1 MPIEALPIFGYY
13 NRQRFTQFGSGDCAN
28 WYGVAAEDTK
38 KGQALYPAMGRQH
51 VTSFGQNKLI
61 FNQEPKRIFKSIN
74 FFYVVDGTTVIQV
87 DKFYN
92 EVILGSIPLGST
104 VWSAFLPV
112 GDIVYVMITTGS
124 KIYVITEHPTNPV
137 TMQEVTD
144 PNAPTNPAYI
154 AAFGNRFIVS
164 TFGTPDFRLTPINLG
179 GVFNPA
185 TAFTNPTG
193 VLFARAT
200 GVIGQMG
207 VLHNQLYIF
216 CTYSTDIW
224 ANIPSQI
231 TQGGQTFEFPFKN
244 NTSYN
249 WDYGIADPNSLSI
262 EFDMIALLAQNA
274 GGLVSFMVSNG
285 QRPADISTQAVN
297 VLLQNSRGDANQ
309 LSSFQTGPV
318 FGFLYQYENT
328 IFYRVTAGPYIGYAQ
343 LDIDTSADALE
354 YNFSTK
360 KWSRVIELN
369 GERNKIQ
376 QHTYINNTHLVTV
389 LGDNAIYQMAG
400 NIYHNELRTP
410 DTEPQAINAFTKYP
424 MRYILET
431 EQIILP
437 DYSEFVTEYVEID
450 FVFGN
455 KTFYKNSA
463 NFDSTIYIVHE
474 DSTPDCP
481 IFLIAEDEPGGEKVF
496 LVMERGG
503 EPSFSDDHYN
513 ALFKPHVELYYSD
526 DGGVTHLS
534 ADLREFSP
542 LGEFRWRM
550 RWYELGSSRNRTY
563 QLKCISSAPIVILGA
578 VHNWY
583 RSSGGAN

>member
-1 MPIEALPIFGYY
+1 MPVEVLPIFAYY
-13 NRQRFTQFGSGDCAN
+13 NKQRFTQFGSGDCAN
-28 WYGVAAEDTK
+28 WYGIAAENTK
-38 KGQALYPAMGRQH
+38 RGQALYPAMGRQH
-51 VTSFGQNKLI
+51 VTQIGQNKLI
-61 FNQEPKRIFKSIN
+61 FNEEPKRVFKSIN
-74 FFYVVDGTTVIQV
+74 FFYVIDGTTVIKI
-87 DKFYN
+87 DRFYN
-92 EVILGSIPLGST
+92 ETILGTIPLGST

-112 GDIVYVMITTGS
+112 GDVTYVMITTGTN
-124 KIYVITEHPTNPV
+124 IYLITENADGSA
-137 TMQEVTD
+137 TMVEVTD
-144 PNAPTNPAYI
+144 ANAPANPAYI
-154 AAFGNRFIVS
+154 AAFGNRFVVS
-164 TFGTPDFRLTPINLG
+164 SLNTPNFTLGKIGALT
-179 GVFNPA
+179 A
-185 TAFTNPTG
+185 ADAFTNPTG

-200 GVIGQMG
+200 GIIGQMG

-231 TQGGQTFEFPFKN
+231 TQGGQTFEFPWKN
-244 NTSYN
+244 NSSYN

-262 EFDMIALLAQNA
+262 EFDRICLLAQNS
-274 GGLVSFMVSNG
+274 GGLVSFMVSHG
-285 QRPADISTQAVN
+285 QRPVDISTQAVN
-297 VLLQNSRGDANQ
+297 VLLQNSRGDPDE
-309 LSSFQTGPV
+309 LSSFEKGPV

-328 IFYRVTAGPYIGYAQ
+328 IFYRVTAGPYVGYAQ

-354 YNFSTK
+354 YNFATK
-360 KWSRVIELN
+360 LWARVIELN

-389 LGDNAIYQMAG
+389 LGDSAMYQMAG

-410 DTEPQAINAFTKYP
+410 NTDRQAVNAFTKYP

-431 EQIILP
+431 EQISLP
-437 DYSEFVTEYVEID
+437 DYAEFITEYVEID

-455 KTFYKNSA
+455 KTFYRSNA

-481 IFLIAEDEPGGEKVF
+481 IFLIAEDEPRGEKVF

-503 EPSFSDDHYN
+503 DPSFSDNHYN

-542 LGEFRWRM
+542 LGNYRWRM

-563 QLKCISSAPIVILGA
+563 QLKCISSAPIVVLGA
-578 VHNWY
+578 VHNWR